1 MKSLEDVKKLSVI
14 EKYILMIIYVAK
26 KIKGRLWFHKEMFL
40 LSKAFNELAEELDFE
55 SYSFG
60 PYSEALE
67 EYRDMLENSG
77 LIKKLELTEEGLR
90 LAEELWKHEKEER
103 KEIIKE
109 IVEFLENLDED
120 ELLLFIL
127 VNYPEMTDKSDI
139 REKIM
144 KRRKEIALKMLK
156 EEKISISLAAKLAG
170 LSIKELLEIVIKQ
183 GIKPFDVYG
192 DLD

>member
-1 MKSLEDVKKLSVI
+1 MKSLENVKKLSVI

-26 KIKGRLWFHKEMFL
+26 KIRGRLWFHKEMFL

-55 SYSFG
+55 SYSYG

-67 EYRDMLENSG
+67 EYRNMLENSG

-120 ELLLFIL
+120 ELLLYIY
-127 VNYPEMTDKSDI
+127 VNYPEMADV
-139 REKIM
+139 EGKIM

-170 LSIKELLEIVIKQ
+170 LSIKELLEIARKQ

>member
-14 EKYILMIIYVAK
+14 EKYILMLLYVAK
-26 KIKGRLWFHKEMFL
+26 KTKGRLWFHKEMFL
-40 LSKAFNELAEELDFE
+40 LSKVFNELAEELDFE

-90 LAEELWKHEKEER
+90 LAEELWKHEKEKR
-103 KEIIKE
+103 KEIIRE

-120 ELLLFIL
+120 ELFLYIY
-127 VNYPEMTDKSDI
+127 VNYPEIADKSDI

-156 EEKISISLAAKLAG
+156 EGKVSISLAAKLAG
-170 LSIKELLEIVIKQ
+170 LSVEELLEIARRH
-183 GIKPFDVYG
+183 GIKPFEVNG

>member
-1 MKSLEDVKKLSVI
+1 MKSLENAKKLSII
-14 EKYILMIIYVAK
+14 EKYILMLLYVAK
-26 KIKGRLWFHKEMFL
+26 KTKGRLWFHKEMFL

-103 KEIIKE
+103 KEIIRE

-120 ELLLFIL
+120 ELFLYIY
-127 VNYPEMTDKSDI
+127 VNYPEMADV
-139 REKIM
+139 EGKIM

-156 EEKISISLAAKLAG
+156 EGKVSISLAAKLAG
-170 LSIKELLEIVIKQ
+170 LSVEELLEIARKQ
-183 GIKPFDVYG
+183 GIKPFEVNG

>member
-1 MKSLEDVKKLSVI
+1 MKSLENVKKLSVI

-55 SYSFG
+55 SYSYG

-67 EYRDMLENSG
+67 EYRNMFENSG
-77 LIKKLELTEEGLR
+77 LIRKLELTKEGLR

-103 KEIIKE
+103 KEIIRE

-120 ELLLFIL
+120 ELLLYIF
-127 VNYPEMTDKSDI
+127 VNYPEMTEKI

-170 LSIKELLEIVIKQ
+170 LSIKELLEIARKQ

>member
-1 MKSLEDVKKLSVI
+1 MKSLEDVKKLSII
-14 EKYILMIIYVAK
+14 ERYILMIIYVAK

-55 SYSFG
+55 SYSYG
-60 PYSEALE
+60 SYSEVLE
-67 EYRDMLENSG
+67 EYRNMLENSG
-77 LIKKLELTEEGLR
+77 LIRKLELTEEGLR

-120 ELLLFIL
+120 ELLLYIY
-127 VNYPEMTDKSDI
+127 VNYPEMADV
-139 REKIM
+139 EGKIM

-156 EEKISISLAAKLAG
+156 EGKISISLAAKLAG
-170 LSIKELLEIVIKQ
+170 LSIKELLEIARKQ

>member
-1 MKSLEDVKKLSVI
+1 MKSLENVKKLSII
-14 EKYILMIIYVAK
+14 EKYILMLLYVARK
-26 KIKGRLWFHKEMFL
+26 TKGKLWFHKEMFL

-67 EYRDMLENSG
+67 EYRDRLENSG

-120 ELLLFIL
+120 ELLLYIY
-127 VNYPEMTDKSDI
+127 VNYPEIADKSDI

-144 KRRKEIALKMLK
+144 K
-156 EEKISISLAAKLAG
+156 
-170 LSIKELLEIVIKQ
+170 
-183 GIKPFDVYG
+183 
-192 DLD
+192 